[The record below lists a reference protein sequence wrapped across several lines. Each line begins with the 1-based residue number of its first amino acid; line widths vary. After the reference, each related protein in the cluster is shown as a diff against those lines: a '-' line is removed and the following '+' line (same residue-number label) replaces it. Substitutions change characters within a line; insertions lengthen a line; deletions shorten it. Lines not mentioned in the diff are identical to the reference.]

1 MYRSAARPRSR
12 PGRPVCRLGGEAVGS
27 AARGAAQ
34 VSLARGRRG
43 EPGGRASPANGF
55 GAPAVAVVTASLH
68 VIGLTQLARCSP
80 QLARCSLCG
89 GQTANE
95 DLSVFFAAG
104 RDGAT
109 ARPSSAARR
118 TQKAGEVAARHA
130 VRGRAGEGH
139 RPRSSGRPRG
149 GRGRVRTMRRYG
161 ARSTASHLVPRLSH
175 LVSLRPRLVLGVDV
189 TLVNVGNTSWL
200 AHCPRLR
207 GNAARRAF
215 LKT

>member
-1 MYRSAARPRSR
+1 VRLERGVQDFWHGPFLRSVTLLTFSPSR
-12 PGRPVCRLGGEAVGS
+12 ALP
-27 AARGAAQ
+27 
-34 VSLARGRRG
+34 
-43 EPGGRASPANGF
+43 
-55 GAPAVAVVTASLH
+55 
-68 VIGLTQLARCSP
+68 
-80 QLARCSLCG
+80 
-89 GQTANE
+89 
-95 DLSVFFAAG
+95 AG

-200 AHCPRLR
+200 AHCPAGATRQR
-207 GNAARRAF
+207 GAAGVPEDLNHVLSTRSRVKSSSCVPCF
-215 LKT
+215 HLLEEREQPRNSLSVFFVPLSP